1 MTVVTAKIESLD
13 QNGRGVTHVDG
24 KTVFVE
30 GALTGELVEL
40 ESYRRK
46 PSFEVAVT
54 RKILVSAPSRVEPRC
69 ASFGVCG
76 GCSMQ
81 HLDAR
86 AQMAVKQR
94 VLEDSFAHIG
104 HVAPETMLAPVHG
117 PAWGY
122 RYKARFSSRYV
133 RKRNS
138 TLVGFRERKHSFVAD
153 MQRCEV
159 VPPRISALLM
169 PLRSLIDGL
178 SIRENLPQIELAIG
192 VDCDALTFRILEALS
207 TIDEQRL
214 REFAERYR
222 VRIYLQPGG
231 LDTVSLFHP
240 SGEELLH
247 YTLPEFD
254 LDFVFKVTD
263 FTQVNFGINRMLVR
277 RAVSLLDPLPGEHI
291 GDMFCGIGNFSLA
304 IARRG
309 GHVTGIEGSPP
320 LVDRAGTNARRNQ
333 LEELCEFRTA
343 DLFKIDSDQWEGLG
357 QFDGLLIDPPR
368 DGAFELVKAMKK
380 GWPRRV
386 VYVSCNPA
394 TLARDA
400 AVMVHSNGYTLRS
413 AGVVNMFP
421 HTSHVESIALFEQ

>member
-1 MTVVTAKIESLD
+1 MAAVTARIESLD

-24 KTVFVE
+24 KVVFVE
-30 GALTGELVEL
+30 GALTGELVEV

-46 PSFEVAVT
+46 PSYELATT
-54 RKILVSAPSRVEPRC
+54 RKILVASPSRVEPRC
-69 ASFGVCG
+69 KSFGICG

-81 HLDAR
+81 HLEAR

-94 VLEDSFAHIG
+94 VLEDSLAHIG
-104 HVAPETMLAPVHG
+104 NVSPETILSPVQG

-133 RKRNS
+133 HKRNT

-169 PLRSLIDGL
+169 PLRSLVNSL
-178 SIRENLPQIELAIG
+178 SVREQLPQIELAIG
-192 VDCDALTFRILEALS
+192 VDCDALTFRVLEALS
-207 TIDEQRL
+207 TADEQHL
-214 REFAERYR
+214 RDFAERHR
-222 VRIYLQPGG
+222 VRVYLQPGG
-231 LDTVSLFHP
+231 LDTISLFHP
-240 SGEELLH
+240 HGEELLR

-254 LDFVFKVTD
+254 LEFIFRVSD
-263 FTQVNFGINRMLVR
+263 FTQVNFGINRVLVR
-277 RAVSLLDPLPGEHI
+277 RAISLLNPQRGEHI

-309 GHVTGIEGSPP
+309 AHITGIEGSPP
-320 LVDRAGTNARRNQ
+320 LVERAIDNARHNK
-333 LEELCEFRTA
+333 LADLCEFRTA
-343 DLFKIDSDQWEGLG
+343 DLFKIGGDQWGEFGHV
-357 QFDGLLIDPPR
+357 DGLLIDPPR
-368 DGAFELVKAMKK
+368 DGALELVKAIGKAP
-380 GWPRRV
+380 PRRV

-400 AVMVHSNGYTLRS
+400 AVMVHSNGYKLRS
-413 AGVVNMFP
+413 TGVVNMFP
-421 HTSHVESIALFEQ
+421 HTSHVESIALFEI